1 MSYLKSKYR
10 IRRLKPFKINIH
22 DENFD
27 KPLSELE
34 KHFEDIEKLIL
45 SAGFNVGLDYWLCKE
60 DCYNFLYF
68 DDETDFKQFKELLKQ

>member
-27 KPLSELE
+27 KPLIELE
-34 KHFEDIEKLIL
+34 KHFEDIERDKIYQL
-45 SAGFNVGLDYWLCKE
+45 
-60 DCYNFLYF
+60 
-68 DDETDFKQFKELLKQ
+68 